1 MSQLSL
7 LMQSF
12 RQEAKAKLN
21 TDEIFFLDNPSTLDL
36 GFRVKLLPYST
47 QDKNV
52 FSRLA
57 AHPLSAK
64 LSEANAAID
73 KRLTVFSHDLQQ
85 LTTHPEKVQVD
96 LLAATTGLGAAA
108 NSVGGAELTAQ
119 LRLTQSN
126 VLLAEQNKLKLSM
139 LFLQAIK
146 SYFDLFVLMFFLRHY
161 KFDARKLALNHP
173 IFAGVDARKKERL
186 QLFATLMSEYE
197 AGLERMEAIAD
208 FALRLCQLR
217 DSGAC
222 YGFALYGLDPSMDA
236 LQALHT
242 LNPSK
247 SMEELMQS
255 LAYTLSNQPQ
265 AALITFDEFCHS
277 PAFLRQRVKTSLTS
291 GRRGAQVSNKEPPT
305 LELTAVSLAAVSSE
319 QHKQQQQKQQGQQ
332 AQKAETTAS
341 SDTPA
346 SPQSPAAATAA
357 TESASFASNAFSL
370 NSLNHNPF
378 SNSNS
383 SSFSWD
389 QDNGSIFLTGTAT
402 MSTQPAQLTTI
413 ALTPASALN
422 TGATVISAESEP
434 EPKPAAAN
442 TSSNTSAAHSAAADT
457 AATTSAE
464 SSAHAATPTAK
475 STEAEPAAAK
485 EPEQATSASEPE
497 PAAAATAAAAAATKA
512 QTKASTTKQQTRTKR
527 SKSKEQL
534 SSERDATSDAEL
546 AAQAAAALAVVATQ
560 ASAETALTRAQ
571 AQQATSKKER
581 QAALKAS
588 KNVRTQAAKA
598 ADSLMHE
605 AMAKGLSVNQVAQ
618 AVLFA
623 QDTDTAE
630 ASDTSTASATNATND
645 AEATTTEGSKDSGVR
660 SIKGGTVH
668 PVQAPKVL
676 TTEEIAEQQRKEAAA
691 RLGQAEVQAAPTA
704 KDIAEAK
711 KNAAALAA
719 LRKKQIEIENSFNN
733 IPDVHYLRATEI
745 LGKAEQVMA
754 SKSLGTH
761 AYSNTVVPVL
771 LRSDA
776 AKGAASSWS
785 RPEQDVAEQIGL
797 LQALDTS
804 PELMRLKYCMLFG
817 QYFLLNEQAW
827 YTLLRTPAPEDNDA
841 ADTAASAEA
850 TAEQE
855 APLSGA
861 TDAQD
866 AGTLEPG
873 DSADHA
879 AQLSPQMLQV
889 SLKPE
894 QKELHQLKRSLLGK
908 YLQSSVELNIMRQV
922 LTEMVG
928 SAQEQQSTLKM
939 QAAKFNYYAQILGRD
954 FTVIANAQRTAE
966 SDRSL
971 VATNLG
977 EYEQNMP
984 VQFILG
990 SMLLSAYNL
999 YFKVNK
1005 NTLFDAY
1012 EKLHLALPL

>member
-52 FSRLA
+52 LSRLA

-73 KRLTVFSHDLQQ
+73 KRLNVFSHDLQQ

-108 NSVGGAELTAQ
+108 NTVSGAELTAQ

-247 SMEELMQS
+247 SLEELMQS

-291 GRRGAQVSNKEPPT
+291 GRRGTQVSNKEPPT
-305 LELTAVSLAAVSSE
+305 LELTAVSLAAGSSDHNK
-319 QHKQQQQKQQGQQ
+319 QQQQQQKQT
-332 AQKAETTAS
+332 AEATAS
-341 SDTPA
+341 SATPA
-346 SPQSPAAATAA
+346 KSQSPAADTKA
-357 TESASFASNAFSL
+357 TENASFASNSFSL

-389 QDNGSIFLTGTAT
+389 QDNSSIFLPGTAT
-402 MSTQPAQLTTI
+402 LNTQPAQLTTI
-413 ALTPASALN
+413 ALTPASTLN

-434 EPKPAAAN
+434 EPEPKPATAATTN
-442 TSSNTSAAHSAAADT
+442 ATSNTGTAHRAAADT
-457 AATTSAE
+457 AATTASAE
-464 SSAHAATPTAK
+464 SIA
-475 STEAEPAAAK
+475 AEPAAAT
-485 EPEQATSASEPE
+485 ETEQATPEAALEPK
-497 PAAAATAAAAAATKA
+497 PAAAAAAAAAPKA
-512 QTKASTTKQQTRTKR
+512 QTKASTTTKRQTRTKR
-527 SKSKEQL
+527 SKSQEQL
-534 SSERDATSDAEL
+534 SSKRDTTSDEEL

-571 AQQATSKKER
+571 AQQAISKKER

-618 AVLFA
+618 AVLFS
-623 QDTDTAE
+623 QDTNTEE
-630 ASDTSTASATNATND
+630 ASAASPVTENNVAAAEVTTAAQ
-645 AEATTTEGSKDSGVR
+645 SKNSGVK
-660 SIKGGTVH
+660 SIKGGTAH
-668 PVQAPKVL
+668 PVQAPKVI
-676 TTEEIAEQQRKEAAA
+676 TTEEIAEQKRKEAAA

-719 LRKKQIEIENSFNN
+719 LRKKQIELENSFNN

-761 AYSNTVVPVL
+761 AYGNTVVPVL
-771 LRSDA
+771 LRQDA
-776 AKGAASSWS
+776 AEVASSSWS

-817 QYFLLNEQAW
+817 QYFLLNEQSW

-841 ADTAASAEA
+841 TDTAAPAEA

-855 APLSGA
+855 APLSGE

-866 AGTLEPG
+866 TAGRLEPG

-879 AQLSPQMLQV
+879 AQLSPKMLQV
-889 SLKPE
+889 HLTPE
-894 QKELHQLKRSLLGK
+894 QTELQKLKRSLLGA
-908 YLQSSVELNIMRQV
+908 YLQSSAELNIMRQV

-977 EYEQNMP
+977 AYEQNMP